1 MKNRPYGFTLIEL
14 LVVIAIVA
22 ILASLA
28 VPSFNSMMMRRSA
41 QSAAL
46 ALVSDMRYARSE
58 ALRRSLSVS
67 ICSLA
72 TNSTNTCSAGGAAN
86 WANGWIVFSDV
97 GATNPVV
104 MNAANDEI
112 VRVQQP
118 LTNIAT
124 MGSLTPANDRQGIT
138 FEAHGRARPGS
149 NQAFIV
155 TPNGTVPTNGDIV
168 RVVCVSSQGRVRL
181 LDERATICPP

>member
-1 MKNRPYGFTLIEL
+1 MLKKR
-14 LVVIAIVA
+14 
-22 ILASLA
+22 A
-28 VPSFNSMMMRRSA
+28 V

-72 TNSTNTCSAGGAAN
+72 ANSLDTCSAAGAAN

-97 GATNPVV
+97 SATNPAVF
-104 MNAANDEI
+104 NAANGDEI

-118 LTNIAT
+118 LTNIASIA
-124 MGSLTPANDRQGIT
+124 SLIPTNDKQGMT
-138 FEAHGRARPGS
+138 FEAHGRSKPTGG
-149 NQAFIV
+149 NQTLIV
-155 TPNGTVPTNGDIV
+155 TPTGAVPASTVRIV
-168 RVVCVSSQGRVRL
+168 CISNQGRVRL
-181 LDERATICPP
+181 LDEGATSCS